1 MLRDAGIDVV
11 VDPADV
17 DERAADALLGEVGA
31 AGLAVEL
38 ARRKAVAVAARHP
51 GRRVVAAD
59 QVGVVTHG
67 GVATMLTKQEDEDGA
82 VQQLLT
88 MSGTTHELVNGVV
101 VLDVDSGRL
110 VEGVD
115 RQLVTMRPITEPE
128 ARAYVRRF
136 EPYES
141 AGSYRLE
148 DQAQL
153 APLEPFVTDVQGEH
167 DSGVLGMP
175 LPLLRRLLDELA
187 RSAPASPTPDR

>member
-1 MLRDAGIDVV
+1 MLRDAGIEVLIDA
-11 VDPADV
+11 PHV
-17 DERAADALLGEVGA
+17 DERAVDAMLGEVGA
-31 AGLAVEL
+31 AGLALEL
-38 ARRKAVAVAARHP
+38 ARRKADAVAARHA
-51 GRRVVAAD
+51 GRWVVAAD
-59 QVGVVTHG
+59 QVGVVIQG
-67 GVATMLTKQEDEDGA
+67 DLVTMLTKQEDEDGA

-88 MSGTTHELVNGVV
+88 MSGTTHELVNGLV
-101 VLDVDSGRL
+101 VLEVDSGRL

-128 ARAYVRRF
+128 AREYVRRF

-148 DQAQL
+148 DQDHL